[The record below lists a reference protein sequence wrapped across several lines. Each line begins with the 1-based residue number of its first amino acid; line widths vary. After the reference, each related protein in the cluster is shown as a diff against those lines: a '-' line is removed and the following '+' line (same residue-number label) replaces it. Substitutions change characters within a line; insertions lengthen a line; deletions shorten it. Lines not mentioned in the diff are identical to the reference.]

1 MGFYEIIFIGIA
13 LGMDALPLGIGVG
26 IGGVNK
32 RQALKFSL
40 LVGALHI
47 ILPLF
52 GLYIGAL
59 LGSYL
64 GEIADYIG
72 ATVLILLGIHMI
84 YEELKEDQLEI
95 KLEGMGFFLL
105 PLSVS
110 LDALTV
116 GFSLGALGVE
126 VYQMAIYFGAVALAM
141 TTIGLTLGDR
151 MGSVIKRAGLI
162 GGAILIGFGIKMI
175 FS

>member
-13 LGMDALPLGIGVG
+13 LGMDTLPLSIGVG

-32 RQALKFSL
+32 DQALKFSL
-40 LVGALHI
+40 LVGVLHI
-47 ILPLF
+47 TLPLF
-52 GLYIGAL
+52 GLYIGGL

-72 ATVLILLGIHMI
+72 AAVLILLGVHMI
-84 YEELKEDQLEI
+84 YEELKEEQLEI
-95 KLEGMGFFLL
+95 KLEGTGFFLL

-110 LDALTV
+110 LDALAV
-116 GFSLGALGVE
+116 GFSLGALGAE
-126 VYQMAIYFGAVALAM
+126 IYQIAIYFGAVALAM

-151 MGSVIKRAGLI
+151 LGSVIKRAGLV
-162 GGAILIGFGIKMI
+162 GGAILIGFGFKMM
-175 FS
+175 FF